1 MWFEGIAW
9 AQSTAPSAQTGEQV
23 IYTTVIP
30 LALLFGIFY
39 FMLIRPQTKKASDH
53 ARMLRELKRN
63 DEVVT
68 TGGIIGRVTE
78 LGDKVVTLEIAPNVR
93 VRVERP
99 QIASVS
105 TYGKPSG
112 KKDKGE

>member
-9 AQSTAPSAQTGEQV
+9 AQSAGPSAQTGEQV

-39 FMLIRPQTKKASDH
+39 FMLIRPQTKKASEH
-53 ARMLRELKRN
+53 AKMLRELKRN

-78 LGDKVVTLEIAPNVR
+78 LGEKVVTLEIASNVR
-93 VRVERP
+93 VRVERA
-99 QIASVS
+99 QVASIS
-105 TYGKPSG
+105 AYGKAPS
-112 KKDKGE
+112 KKDKGD